1 MTSVRFWLLCSLLV
15 AIIPVAYFFSHWTD
29 SQFLDNAMGNWFAT
43 VIGVMVGIP
52 IALEINRRQQAAQE
66 KKEREV
72 QGQEETAH
80 KAKILKLVGK
90 ELEYNRAALL
100 ARQPNKDGE
109 TQRKVLVN
117 RLKDELW
124 NAFSDGGELQWIK
137 DLELLDY
144 VSTAYYHIRTIIY
157 LEERYFEAVH
167 FSGLQV
173 RQEKYPKDYILEY
186 LTNTDS
192 AVIASIEK
200 ALVEIEKSL
209 TAAPSAA
216 KD

>member
-1 MTSVRFWLLCSLLV
+1 MTNVRFWLLCSLLI
-15 AIIPVAYFFSHWTD
+15 AIIPVAYFLNHWTD

-43 VIGVMVGIP
+43 MVGVAVGIP

-66 KKEREV
+66 NKEREV
-72 QGQEETAH
+72 QEQEETVH

-90 ELEYNRAALL
+90 ELEYNRVALL
-100 ARQPNKDGE
+100 ARQPNKE
-109 TQRKVLVN
+109 SEAQRKVSVN

-124 NAFSDGGELQWIK
+124 NAFSDGGELQWVK

-157 LEERYFEAVH
+157 LEERYFEATH
-167 FSGLQV
+167 FPGLQA

-186 LTNTDS
+186 LTQTDS

-200 ALVEIEKSL
+200 ALEEIGRSL
-209 TAAPSAA
+209 TAVPSAA